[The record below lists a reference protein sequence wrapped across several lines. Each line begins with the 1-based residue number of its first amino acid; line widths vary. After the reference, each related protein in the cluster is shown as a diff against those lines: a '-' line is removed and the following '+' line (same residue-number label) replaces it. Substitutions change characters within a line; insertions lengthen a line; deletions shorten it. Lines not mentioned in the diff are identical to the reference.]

1 VLQGYDTMQN
11 SLAENRSSAGFHVLF
26 LCSFFYRKA
35 NVTTLPCLWHAGGVQ
50 YMPVEDGS
58 FLNQVGARW
67 MFPAFTITL
76 GSSYFQRL
84 LAALPHLAEAVRK
97 VPSFGAY
104 CPYLP
109 VSGQVSP

>member
-1 VLQGYDTMQN
+1 
-11 SLAENRSSAGFHVLF
+11 
-26 LCSFFYRKA
+26 
-35 NVTTLPCLWHAGGVQ
+35 
-50 YMPVEDGS
+50 MPVENGS

-84 LAALPHLAEAVRK
+84 LAALPHLAAAVRK

-109 VSGQVSP
+109 AAEQVGIGNSVKFLQA